1 MTDAGH
7 RGYLNGKLLANGEG
21 MFTGLIEEVGRVARA
36 TPSAGGVRLVIHAPI
51 ISAGVAIGDSVSI
64 NGACHTVVSAAP
76 PCMEFDSVKETVGR
90 STTGALRPGDVVNLE
105 CALRAGDRLG
115 GHMVQ
120 GHVDGTG
127 RIADIKQA
135 GTETRIKIEAPAE
148 ILKFMVEKGSI
159 AVDGISLTVAE
170 AGRDSFTVAVIPH
183 TLAETTLGKASK
195 NKTVNLETDIIGKYV
210 YKFVEKKETS
220 GDSVLLEKLVSG
232 GFME

>member
-1 MTDAGH
+1 MPGTE
-7 RGYLNGKLLANGEG
+7 GYLNGKLLANGEG
-21 MFTGLIEEVGRVARA
+21 MFTGLIEEVGRVSRA
-36 TPSAGGVRLVIHAPI
+36 TPSAGGVRLVIHAPH
-51 ISAGVAIGDSVSI
+51 ISAGVASI

-105 CALRAGDRLG
+105 RALRAGDRLG

-220 GDSVLLEKLVSG
+220 GDSALLEKLVSG